1 MYYRIYSKDA
11 ILNILLRKKD
21 EIKILESSN
30 NYKEHYTLKHWSI
43 KFNSLDKES
52 LKDLVQVIF
61 PKQ

>member
-52 LKDLVQVIF
+52 LKDLVQVIL